1 METKEAEAQTGSY
14 NDFKEAMGIKTDEQT
29 PAPEQPQEQPAEEPK
44 AEETP
49 QEEPKA
55 EEPTENKQE
64 VETPAAED
72 GGEEEPKAEEP
83 KDGEEKEEEP
93 AKETVFDINEINKRF
108 STEFKDDS
116 ELKAR
121 LEQADRVAE
130 LEEQL
135 KELDSLKEKNT
146 LLEQSIDPMN
156 YFSSEDAYKVEQF
169 KKQFPD
175 KDATTAYALFTQDV
189 GEMSDI
195 DVLAYETLLDNPG
208 IDKDTVLEVVR
219 DKYNIEEGE
228 DLDKTSAAKVKIDAN
243 QARRSINSL
252 KSEVKLPD
260 KVDAD
265 ALVDQQKELL
275 AEKTERLKD
284 GWSGVAKEL
293 VSNLPD
299 YVLKDDDGS
308 ELFRYSVKDFPQD
321 KVDDMVNLMVNS
333 GVELNKDAAQSMMDV
348 MQKEYFFEN
357 RDQIAKSIRE
367 DAINKA
373 EEERLKKQHNPG
385 QPKAEAEPKPDTKK
399 DGQEQLK
406 SDLASKGWQPKKLFK

>member
-1 METKEAEAQTGSY
+1 METKQAETQAGSY
-14 NDFKEAMGIKTDEQT
+14 NDMKAAMGMKVEEA
-29 PAPEQPQEQPAEEPK
+29 PAPAAQPAEEPK
-44 AEETP
+44 AEEAPTEAP
-49 QEEPKA
+49 TAAPAEEQPTASAEAPAAEEAPKA
-55 EEPTENKQE
+55 E
-64 VETPAAED
+64 A
-72 GGEEEPKAEEP
+72 
-83 KDGEEKEEEP
+83 EEEP

-135 KELDSLKEKNT
+135 KELESLKEKNT
-146 LLEQSIDPMN
+146 LLEQSLDPLK

-175 KDATTAYALFTQDV
+175 KDAATAYALFTQDV
-189 GEMSDI
+189 AQMTDI

-219 DKYNIEEGE
+219 DKYGIEEGE
-228 DLDKTSAAKVKIDAN
+228 DLDKTSAAKIKIDAN
-243 QARRSINSL
+243 QARKSINRL

-260 KVDAD
+260 KVD
-265 ALVDQQKELL
+265 VDSLANQQRELL
-275 AEKTERLKD
+275 AQKTERLKD

-299 YVLKDDDGS
+299 FVVKDDAGN
-308 ELFRYSVKDFPQD
+308 ELFRYAVKDFPQD
-321 KVDDMVNLMVNS
+321 KVENMVNLMVNS

-348 MQKEYFFEN
+348 MQKEYFYDN
-357 RDQIAKSIRE
+357 REKIAKAVRE
-367 DAINKA
+367 DALAKA

-385 QPKAEAEPKPDTKK
+385 QPKSEAAPKPDAKK
-399 DGQEQLK
+399 DGQEQLR
-406 SDLASKGWQPKKLFK
+406 SDLFSKGWQPKKLFK